1 MIYRN
6 GDFPSTASTDFLNK
20 FSLSYQE
27 CLILSWTARYAISKL
42 DLKLYAKFGFKISD
56 FWAKQICN
64 AMAEMVIISQGT

>member
-56 FWAKQICN
+56 F
-64 AMAEMVIISQGT
+64 